1 MKLKLFTA
9 LTLAAAMATGCN
21 TGSRDTD
28 ASYGVGSQTGSG
40 GGTTTPG
47 SGTGGGGGGGSVG
60 TFSNGPDLN
69 VARGQHTAT
78 VMSDGRVLVTGG
90 TDGQSVMGESE
101 VFDPVTNTWEFVH
114 DISPTPDD
122 GLMIDP
128 TGQLATV
135 RQLHTATLLN
145 TGHVLIAGGVG
156 VERVDAQS
164 QPVFEALT
172 TAYLF
177 DPNTNS
183 FSRTGSLPTGRAWH
197 VAGIAN
203 GMAVVAGGLDA
214 NLVGTD
220 TADVYNPAQGTWQ
233 QIRMGGHH
241 TWGAMVSLSTQAL
254 VIGGA
259 EIVQGQQGGFAINGF
274 PPSKVESFANG
285 QFAAAPPIATDVI
298 YPAAAVSATATQ
310 AMVAGGQGVVG
321 QALDVLDTT
330 EIWDAQAWK
339 AGPTLA
345 IPRFA
350 AESSEIGT
358 SGDQIVVGGVDINGS
373 LLADCEVIMIAANT
387 NAGTVT
393 MGTPRADHKVVTLK
407 DTRVLVIGGLDDQG
421 AGIASTELHTR

>member
-21 TGSRDTD
+21 TGDRDTK
-28 ASYGVGSQTGSG
+28 ASYGAGSQTGSG
-40 GGTTTPG
+40 GTGTTAPG
-47 SGTGGGGGGGSVG
+47 IGSGGGGGGSVG
-60 TFSNGPDLN
+60 TFANGPDMN
-69 VARGQHTAT
+69 FGRGQHTAT
-78 VMSDGRVLVTGG
+78 VMSDGRVLVVGG
-90 TDGQSVMGESE
+90 TDGSGPIVESE
-101 VFDPVTNTWEFVH
+101 VFDPTTNTWEVTH
-114 DISPTPDD
+114 LLSPTPDA
-122 GLMIDP
+122 GVMIDA
-128 TGQLATV
+128 TGAFATA

-156 VERVDAQS
+156 VERVDAQN
-164 QPVFEALT
+164 QGIFEALT

-183 FSRTGSLPTGRAWH
+183 FTRTGSLPAGRAWH
-197 VAGIAN
+197 MAGIAN
-203 GMAVVAGGLDA
+203 GLAVVAGGLDA
-214 NLVGTD
+214 NLLGTD

-241 TWGAMVSLSTQAL
+241 TWGAMVSLASQAL

-259 EIVQGQQGGFAINGF
+259 EIVQGQQGGFALNGF
-274 PPSKVESFANG
+274 PPSTVESFANG
-285 QFAAAPPIATDVI
+285 QFSAAASIATDVI
-298 YPAAAVSATATQ
+298 YPAAAVSASATQ

-358 SGDQIVVGGVDINGS
+358 SGDQIVVGGVDIYGS
-373 LLADCEVIMIAANT
+373 LLADCEVIMIGANA

-421 AGIASTELHTR
+421 AGIGSTEIHTR